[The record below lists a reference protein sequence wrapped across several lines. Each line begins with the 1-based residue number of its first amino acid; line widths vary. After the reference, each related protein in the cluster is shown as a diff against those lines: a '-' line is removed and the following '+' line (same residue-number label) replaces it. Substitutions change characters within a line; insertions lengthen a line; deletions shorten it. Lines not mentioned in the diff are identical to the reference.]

1 MKTDPRLALSVL
13 MLAMNGCAVGM
24 AHVTAPERLP
34 PKDLPPLTHP
44 VDFDVCI
51 SRDISPPSAFESQ
64 RAAHGEEI
72 RKVLARAGVP
82 AELTPVAGSSVSFTL
97 KSGTTY
103 EWEWSLFLS
112 FLTFSLVPGY
122 GVQLTT
128 VDVNLSWLA
137 ADQVEKIE
145 HLQYRSRMHVFWW
158 LPLVVYPDFFFGI
171 SGGWES
177 SKVTNAG
184 YEQILERLGDDMR
197 TRLGRESAG
206 AGADENP
213 KVGVACR

>member
-1 MKTDPRLALSVL
+1 MKTDPRLALSIL

-51 SRDISPPSAFESQ
+51 SRDISPPSAFERT
-64 RAAHGEEI
+64 RAAKGEQI

-82 AELTPVAGSSVSFTL
+82 AELTPVAGSPVSFTL
-97 KSGTTY
+97 KSGKTY
-103 EWEWSLFLS
+103 EWGWSLFLS
-112 FLTFSLVPGY
+112 FFTLSLVPGY
-122 GVQLTT
+122 GVDVTT
-128 VDVNLSWLA
+128 VDVDLSWLD

-145 HLQYRSRMHVFWW
+145 HLQYRSRMHFFWW
-158 LPLVVYPDFFFGI
+158 LPLVVYPNIFMSI
-171 SGGWES
+171 NGGWES
-177 SKVTNAG
+177 SKVKDGG
-184 YEQILERLGDDMR
+184 YEQILERLGDDIR

-206 AGADENP
+206 PGADESP